1 MGACRMFLLPK
12 DDRFLEIISE
22 LGRNVSF
29 TIPKYWDAFRR
40 ERKYRPRFLSKLID
54 RLISWT
60 TARHYLKGISLKLL
74 ITLNNMSSIFYDI

>member
-1 MGACRMFLLPK
+1 MSPLQYQN
-12 DDRFLEIISE
+12 I
-22 LGRNVSF
+22 
-29 TIPKYWDAFRR
+29 AFRR
-40 ERKYRPRFLSKLID
+40 ERKYKLID